1 MVHQHH
7 TEDETAAEPRA
18 WAWSLQ
24 VSDVLCPAGS
34 LPVFPIPCRVWPQN
48 QTVAEPRGRF
58 PKLFMSADRTL
69 QALGIKGKALRTLT
83 MQALKIDGKQ
93 LVGWTLEGGQ
103 ESTAAA
109 ATS

>member
-1 MVHQHH
+1 MGC
-7 TEDETAAEPRA
+7 
-18 WAWSLQ
+18 L
-24 VSDVLCPAGS
+24 
-34 LPVFPIPCRVWPQN
+34 QN

-93 LVGWTLEGGQ
+93 LVGWSLESQ
-103 ESTAAA
+103 ESSAA
-109 ATS
+109 ATA